1 MSVKKMLMVLL
12 YIFFIISSLIFSIRD
27 ILEKNVTLKTAW
39 FILLLIF
46 GTWQFILSLKNKEK

>member
-27 ILEKNVTLKTAW
+27 ILEKNVTLKIAW